1 MRDRSHVRNV
11 PVEPSSVLDLPL
23 VLSSTRK
30 LGKII
35 ILSNDIVST
44 MMKKSYCCSQKDIL
58 TTIRAV
64 TALSNIDNIIE
75 FDNESIALSSSI
87 KIN

>member
-1 MRDRSHVRNV
+1 
-11 PVEPSSVLDLPL
+11 
-23 VLSSTRK
+23 
-30 LGKII
+30 
-35 ILSNDIVST
+35 LSNDIDST

-75 FDNESIALSSSI
+75 FDNESTALSSSI

>member
-1 MRDRSHVRNV
+1 
-11 PVEPSSVLDLPL
+11 
-23 VLSSTRK
+23 
-30 LGKII
+30 
-35 ILSNDIVST
+35 
-44 MMKKSYCCSQKDIL
+44 L

-75 FDNESIALSSSI
+75 FDNESTALSSSI